1 MANAH
6 PDRAAHR
13 PSGAVAVL
21 GPRAPRARTA
31 APAGGPGPVW
41 PVRGPLRACVLVL
54 AFGFAGALALAGTV
68 PIHGAVIAPGNV
80 GVATRLQAVQH
91 PDGGLVAAL
100 RVRDGERVA
109 AGAAILEL
117 DASELS
123 SEEAVV
129 TRQLHEARARIDR
142 LSAEARSQD
151 ALAFRDGR
159 AAMDSPVLAALLAAE
174 LRLFETGRETL
185 IKTLGQIGER
195 KTQTAAY
202 IDGLQR
208 QIEAVGDQLELIGAE
223 ARDKQSLLDRKLIKR
238 SEVSRLR
245 REEARLK
252 GDLGRLQAD
261 VARARSAIASYEME
275 RLRLL
280 AERREKAQGQ
290 MRELQPREAELAER
304 LRVIERRLS
313 RRVLRAPMAGVVHA
327 LKAFTVGGVI
337 PAGAEVAAIVP
348 EGVSLVLDVRVDAGQ
363 IDEVWTGQDV
373 SVIFPAFN
381 VRTAPQFAGRV
392 DTVSADALVD
402 EATGARYYSVQV
414 ALDAASLARART
426 HGIVPGMPVEAF
438 IRTRARTPLAFL
450 LRPLTD
456 YVRHAFREE

>member
-1 MANAH
+1 M
-6 PDRAAHR
+6 R
-13 PSGAVAVL
+13 P
-21 GPRAPRARTA
+21 
-31 APAGGPGPVW
+31 
-41 PVRGPLRACVLVL
+41 
-54 AFGFAGALALAGTV
+54 
-68 PIHGAVIAPGNV
+68 PGNV

-174 LRLFETGRETL
+174 RRLFETGRETL

-280 AERREKAQGQ
+280 AERRERAQGQ

-327 LKAFTVGGVI
+327 LEA
-337 PAGAEVAAIVP
+337 
-348 EGVSLVLDVRVDAGQ
+348 
-363 IDEVWTGQDV
+363 
-373 SVIFPAFN
+373 
-381 VRTAPQFAGRV
+381 
-392 DTVSADALVD
+392 
-402 EATGARYYSVQV
+402 ATGTAATTAIRPCPAPSGRRPARRRLRRPVRAHSSRRRTSRRS
-414 ALDAASLARART
+414 AAHRATTASTGMTART
-426 HGIVPGMPVEAF
+426 TFTAATATTALKATGNIIPITGLV
-438 IRTRARTPLAFL
+438 
-450 LRPLTD
+450 
-456 YVRHAFREE
+456 